1 MAAKQY
7 LGAVFSRL
15 KSKKNEIYF
24 KTGITGSRLSKL
36 SVASYLN
43 IKGSEFYLI
52 SLALSIDLN
61 EMADE
66 VFKDFKTQYQSN
78 KGKGANL
85 TKFGQFISSG
95 LIFQKTIAKNT
106 GILESRLSK
115 LALDHNTIP
124 LAKEIYLSTIAIN
137 KNPSEAFKFIYGHLK
152 LNSIQE
158 QERLKNAYVS
168 RRK

>member
-1 MAAKQY
+1 VASKQY
-7 LGAVFSRL
+7 LGALFSRL

-24 KTGITGSRLSKL
+24 KTGIPRSRLSKL

-52 SLALSIDLN
+52 ALALALDLN

-66 VFKDFKTQYQSN
+66 VFKDFKAQYQS
-78 KGKGANL
+78 KLTKETNL

-95 LIFQKTIAKNT
+95 LIFQKTIATNT

-115 LALDHNTIP
+115 LALNHKTIP
-124 LAKEIYLSTIAIN
+124 LAKEIYLSALAIN
-137 KNPSEAFKFIYGHLK
+137 KSPSDAFKFMYDDLK
-152 LNSIQE
+152 LNPLKE
-158 QERLKNAYVS
+158 QERL
-168 RRK
+168 RKEYEPKKK

>member
-1 MAAKQY
+1 VASKQY

-15 KSKKNEIYF
+15 KSKKNEVYF
-24 KTGITGSRLSKL
+24 KTGIPRSRLSKL

-52 SLALSIDLN
+52 ALALSLDLN

-78 KGKGANL
+78 KVKGSNL

-115 LALDHNTIP
+115 LALNHNTIP
-124 LAKEIYLSTIAIN
+124 LAKEIYLSTLAIN
-137 KNPSEAFKFIYGHLK
+137 KNPSDAFKFIYGDLK
-152 LNSIQE
+152 LNSFQE
-158 QERLKNAYVS
+158 QERL
-168 RRK
+168 RKEYKAKKK

>member
-1 MAAKQY
+1 VASKQY
-7 LGAVFSRL
+7 LGVVFSRL

-24 KTGITGSRLSKL
+24 KTGIPRSRLSKL

-52 SLALSIDLN
+52 ALALPLDLN

-66 VFKDFKTQYQSN
+66 VFKDFKTHYQSN
-78 KGKGANL
+78 KAKGTNL

-115 LALDHNTIP
+115 LALNPKTIP
-124 LAKEIYLSTIAIN
+124 LAKEIYLSALAIN
-137 KNPSEAFKFIYGHLK
+137 RNPSDAFKFIYSDLK
-152 LNSIQE
+152 LNSLKE
-158 QERLKNAYVS
+158 QERLRKEYEPNKN
-168 RRK
+168 